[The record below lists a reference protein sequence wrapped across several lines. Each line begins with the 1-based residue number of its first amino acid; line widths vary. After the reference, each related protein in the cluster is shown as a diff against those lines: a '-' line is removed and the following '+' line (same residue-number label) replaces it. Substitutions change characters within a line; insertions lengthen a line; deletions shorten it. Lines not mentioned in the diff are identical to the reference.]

1 MILPTVQSYINMY
14 TYSKYDKFHLLFS
27 LLSNKLDFP
36 CPDFNSFSAATSSTH
51 SSFVYKG
58 YIL

>member
-27 LLSNKLDFP
+27 LFSNKLDLP
-36 CPDFNSFSAATSSTH
+36 CPDINNFSTVTFSTH
-51 SSFVYKG
+51 GSFLYKG